1 MNKNN
6 VYITTPIYYASGEVH
21 IGNSYSTVVC
31 DVFARY
37 HRLKGDD
44 TYYLTGMDEHGLK
57 IEEAAKA
64 QGIKP
69 QEFVDKIAFKTSELW
84 KELKITNDDFI
95 RTSQARHTK
104 VVQQIYEKLIKNG
117 DIYLGEYE
125 GDYCVSCET
134 FYTKTQLGPD
144 DTCPTCGKKT
154 KVVKE
159 ESYFLKLGKYADRL
173 LEYIETHPT
182 FIQPATRKNEV
193 VAFIKSGLEDLC
205 VSRTTID
212 WGIPILS
219 NKKHVAYVWIDALAN
234 YITALGYDTPDDALF
249 QKYWMNGQ
257 VYHVV
262 GKDILRFHAI
272 YWPIMLMAL
281 DIPINFEL
289 LTHGWILMKGTKM
302 SKSKGNT
309 IYPTDVS
316 RNYGL
321 DALRYYLIKEMPFG
335 NDGLFTWE
343 LFFERF
349 NSDLANDLGNLVSR
363 TISMIN
369 KYFGGKVT
377 KPDKNYFE
385 EDKALEDLIDTTN
398 KVYFDTFDNFQFK
411 NGLTAV
417 FDLISKAN
425 KYIDLTEPW
434 RLAKD
439 LEKQNDLNDVLYH
452 LYEVLR
458 ITSIML
464 DPVMDDT
471 SKIIFNE
478 LGLMDT
484 DIDFKLLKYGHTH
497 QSQVIKEPI
506 VLFQRI
512 KIGEELEKIKK
523 AK

>member
-1 MNKNN
+1 
-6 VYITTPIYYASGEVH
+6 
-21 IGNSYSTVVC
+21 
-31 DVFARY
+31 
-37 HRLKGDD
+37 
-44 TYYLTGMDEHGLK
+44 
-57 IEEAAKA
+57 
-64 QGIKP
+64 
-69 QEFVDKIAFKTSELW
+69 
-84 KELKITNDDFI
+84 
-95 RTSQARHTK
+95 
-104 VVQQIYEKLIKNG
+104 
-117 DIYLGEYE
+117 
-125 GDYCVSCET
+125 
-134 FYTKTQLGPD
+134 
-144 DTCPTCGKKT
+144 
-154 KVVKE
+154 
-159 ESYFLKLGKYADRL
+159 
-173 LEYIETHPT
+173 
-182 FIQPATRKNEV
+182 
-193 VAFIKSGLEDLC
+193 
-205 VSRTTID
+205 
-212 WGIPILS
+212 
-219 NKKHVAYVWIDALAN
+219 
-234 YITALGYDTPDDALF
+234 
-249 QKYWMNGQ
+249 
-257 VYHVV
+257 
-262 GKDILRFHAI
+262 
-272 YWPIMLMAL
+272 L